1 MYMLSVFRFLKIN
14 ESPKDPNVILIV
26 PCKCPIML
34 SEVVQVRLL
43 RPESAIEIRQ
53 YTLGCACH
61 RKRPVGVGAG
71 WHASKPAIKD
81 SEFFGKSINDRG

>member
-34 SEVVQVRLL
+34 SEVVQVGLL

-53 YTLGCACH
+53 YTLGCASHSKC
-61 RKRPVGVGAG
+61 PVRICTS
-71 WHASKPAIKD
+71 WYTSKPAIED
-81 SEFFGKSINDRG
+81 SELFGKSVNDRG